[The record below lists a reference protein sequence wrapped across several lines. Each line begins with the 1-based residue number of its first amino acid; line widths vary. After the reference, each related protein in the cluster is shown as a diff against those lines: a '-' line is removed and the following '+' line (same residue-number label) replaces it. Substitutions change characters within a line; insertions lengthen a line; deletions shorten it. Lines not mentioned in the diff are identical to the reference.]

1 VREYIGKEVI
11 DMSDLFPEV
20 DGQMVG
26 VDENGYTKISRVD
39 LGSYERYLDQVAAKG
54 PGFEARLVVDTGDPV
69 TTRDGKRTGRGK
81 TESKHDR
88 AFRAVAANR
97 EIGIR
102 IVPEHLPDGTTM
114 LRIAIT
120 KKREFSDL
128 TNARRDRGRLNYQA
142 GKAME
147 KANKAKMQNTS
158 DAAELLKKAQGI
170 QAQVKQLDAVIDDL
184 TNGQAPSPAPKAPAK
199 R

>member
-1 VREYIGKEVI
+1 
-11 DMSDLFPEV
+11 MSDLFPEV

-26 VDENGYTKISRVD
+26 VDAEGFTKISRVD
-39 LGSYERYLDQVAAKG
+39 LGSYERYLDQVQEKG
-54 PGFEARLVVDTGDPV
+54 PGFEARLVVETGDPV

-97 EIGIR
+97 NIGIR
-102 IVPEHLPDGTTM
+102 IVPEHLPNDTTM

-120 KKREFSDL
+120 KKREFTDL

-142 GKAME
+142 GKALE
-147 KANKAKMQNTS
+147 KANKAKMQNTP
-158 DAAELLKKAQGI
+158 DAPELLKKAQEI
-170 QAQVKQLDAVIDDL
+170 QAQVKRLDSVIDDL
-184 TNGQAPSPAPKAPAK
+184 TNGQAKAPAAKTAAPVK